1 MKMFMPPQNL
11 VQPILPGWNLG
22 SIINGTEENSTAP
35 DTERDIVA
43 HDSYGRQL
51 GKILDALEILITERA
66 QPGALPR
73 ELGEI
78 LQLHEKIEETK
89 AKAAKRRLDRVT
101 ADLDVLK
108 QGDQEEYARIV
119 SVLRSA
125 IDRP

>member
-1 MKMFMPPQNL
+1 MFMPLQSL

-22 SIINGTEENSTAP
+22 SIVNVTEENSTAP

-51 GKILDALEILITERA
+51 GKILDALEILIKERA
-66 QPGALPR
+66 QSGALPA

-78 LQLHEKIEETK
+78 LQLHEKIEKTK
-89 AKAAKRRLDRVT
+89 AEAAKRRLDRVT

-108 QGDQEEYARIV
+108 RGDKEEYARIV